1 MTYEMVVTA
10 VTVLPHNAPIY
21 SERATTI
28 RLDDEA
34 AGLFVVLEQSPSDK
48 GTQRIALDVEE
59 WPHIQRAVQSLIETC
74 RARNAKEGTE

>member
-1 MTYEMVVTA
+1 MDYETVVTA
-10 VTVLPHNAPIY
+10 LTVLPHNAPIY

-34 AGLFVVLEQSPSDK
+34 AGLFVALEQVDK
-48 GTQRIALDVEE
+48 GGNTQRIALDVEE

-74 RARNAKEGTE
+74 RTWNAKEGA